1 MRRLKDERTIT
12 NAKRLFAFGPP
23 PCGSNGNAKDPEE
36 R

>member
-1 MRRLKDERTIT
+1 MQ
-12 NAKRLFAFGPP
+12 NGFWLFAFGPP